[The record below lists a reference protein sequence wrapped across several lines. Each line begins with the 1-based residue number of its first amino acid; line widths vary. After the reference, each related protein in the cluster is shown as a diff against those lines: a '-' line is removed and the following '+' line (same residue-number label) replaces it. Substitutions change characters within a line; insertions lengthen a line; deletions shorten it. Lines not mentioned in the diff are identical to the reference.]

1 MFQIISVVIGF
12 LLLGL
17 DQWSKQ
23 WAITHL
29 EGIGTV
35 PVLPGLFDFDFLPN
49 GNDGAAWGIP
59 ATVSCHFCAI
69 ESPLPAFSILL
80 S

>member
-1 MFQIISVVIGF
+1 MFKIISVVIGF

-29 EGIGTV
+29 EGAGTV
-35 PVLPGLFDFDFLPN
+35 PALPGTFQF
-49 GNDGAAWGIP
+49 
-59 ATVSCHFCAI
+59 
-69 ESPLPAFSILL
+69 
-80 S
+80 

>member
-1 MFQIISVVIGF
+1 MFKIISVVIGF

-29 EGIGTV
+29 EGGRYGT
-35 PVLPGLFDFDFLPN
+35 
-49 GNDGAAWGIP
+49 GAAG
-59 ATVSCHFCAI
+59 TFQ
-69 ESPLPAFSILL
+69 F
-80 S
+80 

>member
-1 MFQIISVVIGF
+1 MFKIISVVIGF

-29 EGIGTV
+29 EGAGTV
-35 PVLPGLFDFDFLPN
+35 PALPGLFNFDFFICINTCLMSQFFQFIN
-49 GNDGAAWGIP
+49 SS
-59 ATVSCHFCAI
+59 T
-69 ESPLPAFSILL
+69 FS
-80 S
+80 